1 MHRPLR
7 ENLSH
12 KFLLTAL
19 RGMERL
25 RNVVINFSHDDAL
38 PFWVLDAILSMPQL
52 DSVRFG
58 TSICLPGEQDRSIP
72 KHLRLTGPAA
82 PLTSFRRP
90 LPSHAMCLRIPAE
103 ADLLHCLFKQL
114 HRTLQVVEIPSHTA
128 PLRAFRSNDWIYL
141 RELVLRGGPRRSSC
155 AYMAENLTRMPNL
168 RILKLE
174 LAQSKRAG
182 PQYIFPP
189 GWTGGCPWPKLEVL
203 LVANPHPDD
212 ELYDHLPSSLEEL
225 TLRCFPRYY
234 TVNGPKTHDVY
245 NMERNHWAVSL
256 LTSTEM
262 LRLLRRCG
270 GSLVRLQYLDME
282 FAASSEDAP
291 LLRHVAAAFPSLTF
305 LQFWR
310 YHTDVER
317 NDAASWVSTP

>member
-7 ENLSH
+7 DNLSH

-25 RNVVINFSHDDAL
+25 RNVVINFSHEDAL

-58 TSICLPGEQDRSIP
+58 RSICLPGEQDLSIP
-72 KHLRLTGPAA
+72 KRLRLTGPAA

-90 LPSHAMCLRIPAE
+90 LPSHAECLRISAE
-103 ADLLHCLFKQL
+103 ADLLHCLFKHL

-128 PLRAFRSNDWIYL
+128 PLRAFRSNDWKYL

-189 GWTGGCPWPKLEVL
+189 GWAGGCPWPKLEVL

-212 ELYDHLPSSLEEL
+212 ELYDHLSSSLEEL

-270 GSLVRLQYLDME
+270 DSLVRLRYLDME
-282 FAASSEDAP
+282 FAAFSEDAP

-310 YHTDVER
+310 YHTDVEC